1 MINGIG
7 SVAITKLDVLSDFN
21 KIKVCVGYKL
31 NGKTLKSFPTDVE
44 RLDKVKPVYEEL
56 DGWNEDI
63 TACKSYSDLP
73 AKTKEY
79 LDFIASQAGIKME
92 IISVGPKRRQTFF
105 VNS

>member
-7 SVAITKLDVLSDFN
+7 SVAITKLDVLSHFD
-21 KIKVCVGYKL
+21 KIKVCVGYQL
-31 NGKTLKSFPTDVE
+31 DGKTLKSFPTDVE
-44 RLDKVKPVYEEL
+44 RLEKVTPIYEEF

-63 TACKSYSDLP
+63 TECKSYSDLP
-73 AKTKEY
+73 TKTKEY
-79 LDFIASQAGIKME
+79 LDFIATQAGIKLE